1 MSHTSSLVRCDMP
14 KETKA
19 SLKSEVQVLRN
30 EITRLQRLLSKNE
43 SAQLREAIGT
53 LVADMAEFL
62 NVVHGETIVR
72 PWDEDC
78 VREAMETIALR
89 SSR

>member
-1 MSHTSSLVRCDMP
+1 MP
-14 KETKA
+14 KETKT
-19 SLKSEVQVLRN
+19 SLRSENLVLRN

-43 SAQLREAIGT
+43 SAQLREALEELTI
-53 LVADMAEFL
+53 DMAEFL
-62 NVVHGETIVR
+62 NVVHGVTVVR